1 MPPKIKEAAANIYM
15 NRLNIGSPWVKSVFV
30 TRDCARPMEFL
41 SAGSHE
47 RAEAK
52 KRLLR
57 TDGGLVTIA

>member
-1 MPPKIKEAAANIYM
+1 M

-30 TRDCARPMEFL
+30 TRERETDGVLL